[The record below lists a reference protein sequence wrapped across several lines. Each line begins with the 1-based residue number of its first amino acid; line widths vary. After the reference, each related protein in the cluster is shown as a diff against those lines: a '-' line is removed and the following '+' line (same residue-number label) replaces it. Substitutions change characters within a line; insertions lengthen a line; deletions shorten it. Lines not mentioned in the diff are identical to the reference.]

1 MNDRRPG
8 MYYVPNEGMRYW
20 DGESWSRSEPLRDD
34 SERSKSPEAAEEAS
48 MGRRARRKGILPWV
62 VAGIA
67 VIAAGAM
74 AALLVIGGG
83 ASGALAF
90 ATGTPDSAKDVSSPA
105 ASKSAAPATKKKSSR
120 PASTTSVSPRAI
132 APTAKK
138 QSRPP
143 ATKAAPTKAP
153 KPVSTFDDDYARL
166 MTGRIVEDIATAD
179 ERMLDR
185 PLNAGNTMG
194 FLSDTMSNL
203 EGAGVPDV
211 KDQVHYVALL
221 RTLGQFYD
229 KAEWQLSEDQ
239 ITEAAATYTVARKA
253 TSELLTI
260 LNPVLGTK
268 HKLPVWSWM

>member
-20 DGESWSRSEPLRDD
+20 DGESWSESEPPRDD
-34 SERSKSPEAAEEAS
+34 SERSKAPQAAEEAS
-48 MGRRARRKGILPWV
+48 IARRAGRKGVLPWV
-62 VAGIA
+62 IAGIA

-83 ASGALAF
+83 ARGALAF
-90 ATGTPDSAKDVSSPA
+90 ATETPDSAKDVSSPA
-105 ASKSAAPATKKKSSR
+105 ASRPAAPATEKKSSR
-120 PASTTSVSPRAI
+120 PASTTPASPRAT
-132 APTAKK
+132 APTAK

-143 ATKAAPTKAP
+143 ATKPAPTRAP

-166 MTGRIVEDIATAD
+166 MAGRIVEDIATAD

-185 PLNAGNTMG
+185 PLNAANTMG

-211 KDQVHYVALL
+211 KDEAHYVALV
-221 RTLGQFYD
+221 RTLSDFYD

-239 ITEAAATYTVARKA
+239 ITEAAATYTVARGA
-253 TSELLTI
+253 TSELLTL

-268 HKLPVWSWM
+268 HKLAAWSWM